1 MAFALASDGLSAN
14 ILLEFLLLRLASSW
28 SPPAPGGGLKKKNG
42 KQAGGTHTPAR
53 LELCAAPPHGL
64 LQWTGAT
71 FAFAA
76 SLELGEAAELE
87 DAARLLALLSQYR
100 RHEAILGARPPHAA
114 SREPSP

>member
-1 MAFALASDGLSAN
+1 MVAPRAGRRAQEEEWQASG
-14 ILLEFLLLRLASSW
+14 RHTH
-28 SPPAPGGGLKKKNG
+28 AP
-42 KQAGGTHTPAR
+42 PAR

-100 RHEAILGARPPHAA
+100 RHEAILGARPPPAA